1 MPKCEIFDRSDFHYF
16 YTIKPFWIDDLG
28 VKILTIFLSF
38 GGARPHLVSYAQ
50 AEHTRKGLMRTLS
63 MRISSLR
70 ACSVNASVPDAYA
83 QHCFKAL
90 FEFGIFTL
98 ILSIRI
104 RN

>member
-1 MPKCEIFDRSDFHYF
+1 MLIFE
-16 YTIKPFWIDDLG
+16 
-28 VKILTIFLSF
+28 
-38 GGARPHLVSYAQ
+38 GAMLHLVSDAH
-50 AEHTRKGLMRTLS
+50 AEHTRKELMRTLS

-83 QHCFKAL
+83 QHSFKAL

-98 ILSIRI
+98 MLSIRI